1 MNASKSS
8 TDPVNC
14 VKAAKLERD
23 ECRGSVNA
31 IQGSV
36 NATQGL
42 VIAIR
47 DPVNT
52 TQAPVNAIRK
62 PVNITQGLVNA
73 TQTLDEY
80 RLWPTTAAAPHNKPG
95 AHINLS
101 CIIDLIFFI
110 PPSAIHCNE

>member
-1 MNASKSS
+1 MNASKIS

-14 VKAAKLERD
+14 VKAAKLEQD

-31 IQGSV
+31 RQGSV
-36 NATQGL
+36 NVTKEPVPVDATQGL
-42 VIAIR
+42 VNAIR
-47 DPVNT
+47 EPVNT

-95 AHINLS
+95 ALHINLS
-101 CIIDLIFFI
+101 CILT
-110 PPSAIHCNE
+110 